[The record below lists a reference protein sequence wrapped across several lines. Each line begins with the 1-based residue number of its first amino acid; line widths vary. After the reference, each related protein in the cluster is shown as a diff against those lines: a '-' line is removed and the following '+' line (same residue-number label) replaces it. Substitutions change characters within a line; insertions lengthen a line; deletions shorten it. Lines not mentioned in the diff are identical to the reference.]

1 MKPIELKTGEYVSPE
16 SVLLEA
22 RFEGTLCTS
31 TYKPDGQLEGYGQ
44 VDEFSW

>member
-31 TYKPDGQLEGYGQ
+31 TDPVKQLEGYGKE
-44 VDEFSW
+44 DEFNW

>member
-1 MKPIELKTGEYVSPE
+1 MKQIKKHQGEYLTPE

-31 TYKPDGQLEGYGQ
+31 TDPVKQLEGYGQ

>member
-31 TYKPDGQLEGYGQ
+31 TDPVKQLEGYGQ
-44 VDEFSW
+44 EDEFNW

>member
-31 TYKPDGQLEGYGQ
+31 TDPVKQLEGYGQ
-44 VDEFSW
+44 EDVFNW

>member
-1 MKPIELKTGEYVSPE
+1 MKQIKKHQGEYHTPE

-31 TYKPDGQLEGYGQ
+31 TDPVKQLEGYGQ
-44 VDEFSW
+44 EDEFNW

>member
-1 MKPIELKTGEYVSPE
+1 MKQIKKHQGEYLTPE

-31 TYKPDGQLEGYGQ
+31 TDPVKQLEGYGQ
-44 VDEFSW
+44 VDEFNW